1 MKLQASNYWNVKMN
15 SNAELA
21 ASHLMTLSL
30 TVNAKASQV
39 IGNIG
44 SGNRMIAP
52 IAGGNFSGN
61 LLNGKVLP
69 GGADWVLLRD
79 DGVLK
84 IDVRLVLETV
94 ESALIYLTYQGRFL
108 ASQQVMARL
117 NAGEELSPDEYSLA
131 VTAKFETGHPDF
143 RWINDAVVVAT
154 GVQSGFSPTYEFYLI
169 G

>member
-1 MKLQASNYWNVKMN
+1 MN

-30 TVNAKASQV
+30 TMNAKASQV

>member
-1 MKLQASNYWNVKMN
+1 MN

>member
-30 TVNAKASQV
+30 TVDAKASQV

-117 NAGEELSPDEYSLA
+117 NAGEELPPDEYSLA

>member
-1 MKLQASNYWNVKMN
+1 MTNKV
-15 SNAELA
+15 ELA

-30 TVNAKASQV
+30 TVDAKASQM

-44 SGNRMIAP
+44 GGTRMIAP
-52 IAGGNFSGN
+52 IAGGSFSGVW
-61 LLNGKVLP
+61 LNGKVLP

-79 DGVLK
+79 DGVMK

-94 ESALIYLTYQGRFL
+94 EGALIYLTYQGRFV

-154 GVQSGFSPTYEFYLI
+154 GVQSGFSPTYEFYSI